1 MMWVPR
7 NAKTAVT
14 GTSAV
19 LLVLGLA
26 ACSKYYIPN
35 TDVED
40 SDPNRRVVQFCE
52 VYRKAVERKDIPAL
66 LEMASPRYY
75 EDGGNVDAED
85 DIDFAG
91 LEEYFADKFHDAK
104 AIRYEIRY
112 RRVVR
117 DEDYIFVHYTY
128 SGSYRLPSAD
138 GEKWK
143 STVEEN
149 RLELVPDG
157 DSFKI
162 VTGM

>member
-1 MMWVPR
+1 M
-7 NAKTAVT
+7 
-14 GTSAV
+14 
-19 LLVLGLA
+19 LGLA